1 VTCLGTVQVR
11 HSLDIRDDYTQYS
24 VLLIINSF
32 SVGMD
37 WEGLKFVNRAK
48 FVLTLNLSDLD
59 SRIKVFKDHSYW
71 LLR

>member
-1 VTCLGTVQVR
+1 MTGLGTVQVR

-37 WEGLKFVNRAK
+37 CQGLKIRK
-48 FVLTLNLSDLD
+48 
-59 SRIKVFKDHSYW
+59 
-71 LLR
+71 